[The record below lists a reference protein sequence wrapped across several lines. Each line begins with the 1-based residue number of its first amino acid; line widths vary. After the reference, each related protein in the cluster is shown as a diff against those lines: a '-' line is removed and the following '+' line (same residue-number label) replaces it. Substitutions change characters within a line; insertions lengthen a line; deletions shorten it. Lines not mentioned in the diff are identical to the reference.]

1 MAAAR
6 GAAALTATFDRLRAE
21 QRKALVV
28 YLMAGDPTLD
38 FTRRI
43 LPQVQA
49 AGADIVELGYPFSDP
64 VADGPVIQMA
74 GQRAQPN
81 LSGGLPAFLALV
93 RSAREHCDVPLVAMT
108 YYNPIF
114 RYGERKF
121 LADGLGAGLDGVIL
135 PDMPIDEADEWQAA
149 CHEIGIGG
157 IFMEAPNTPDE
168 QAGRIARAA
177 TGFIYLVSLKGVT
190 GSDKGLGENLGARVA
205 RFRKLVRTPLVVGF
219 GISTPRQARQ
229 MADLC
234 DGAVIGSGVVSRIG
248 DARNEAAAE
257 TAVVEYVSAL
267 RAALDAR

>member
-1 MAAAR
+1 MAAAQ

-21 QRKALVV
+21 SRKALVV
-28 YLMAGDPTLD
+28 YLMAGDPSLD

-43 LPQVQA
+43 VPLVQA

-64 VADGPVIQMA
+64 VADGPVIQAA
-74 GQRAQPN
+74 GQRAQPQ
-81 LSGGLPAFLALV
+81 LTGGLPAFLELV
-93 RSAREHCDVPLVAMT
+93 RGVRAGCDVPLVAMT

-121 LADGLGAGLDGVIL
+121 LTDGLAAGLDGVIL

-149 CHEIGIGG
+149 CHESGMAG
-157 IFMEAPNTPDE
+157 IFLEAPNTPDE
-168 QAGRIARAA
+168 QAGRIAQASM
-177 TGFIYLVSLKGVT
+177 GFIYLVSLKGVT
-190 GSDKGLGENLGARVA
+190 GSERGLGENLGDRVA
-205 RFRKLVRTPLVVGF
+205 RFRKQVQTPLVVGF
-219 GISTPRQARQ
+219 GISTPQQARQ

-257 TAVVEYVSAL
+257 TAVVEYVKTL